1 MRKLRLSA
9 AALALSAAIWFLT
22 PLRAGRNDSDPI
34 GPQAADAA
42 PVRIERVAPESVG
55 FDPVR
60 LGRVDEAVGRAID
73 DGRTPGAV
81 VCVVRHGR
89 VALLRAYGNRR
100 TVPDTVAMSED
111 TIFDLASL
119 TKVAA
124 TTVAV
129 MQLVEQGRLRL
140 GDRVDRY
147 INGFEGWR
155 NPDNVRDTT
164 HVRIVDLLTHTSG
177 LPAYVAP
184 AKLAAQYPDRS
195 LPDAAVAEDYA
206 AHCPRLAE
214 PGTEYRYSCLNFIVL
229 QRIVERMTGEVLD
242 IYARDNIF
250 RPLGMSDTG
259 FLPDGR
265 LARRCAPTTVSGG
278 GELCGRVHDPLA
290 REVCGGVSGNAGL
303 FSTAEDLAV
312 FAAMLLS
319 GGEWRGVRVLSPLA
333 VEAMSHAPR
342 GYERFGRTLGWD
354 TWRGYTGTSGDLLSE
369 SSYYHTG
376 ATGTSIVIDPEL
388 DLAVII
394 LTNRVHPS
402 DGGSVARLRSEVA
415 NAVAGALVE
424 P

>member
-1 MRKLRLSA
+1 
-9 AALALSAAIWFLT
+9 
-22 PLRAGRNDSDPI
+22 
-34 GPQAADAA
+34 
-42 PVRIERVAPESVG
+42 
-55 FDPVR
+55 
-60 LGRVDEAVGRAID
+60 
-73 DGRTPGAV
+73 
-81 VCVVRHGR
+81 
-89 VALLRAYGNRR
+89 
-100 TVPDTVAMSED
+100 
-111 TIFDLASL
+111 
-119 TKVAA
+119 
-124 TTVAV
+124 
-129 MQLVEQGRLRL
+129 
-140 GDRVDRY
+140 
-147 INGFEGWR
+147 
-155 NPDNVRDTT
+155 
-164 HVRIVDLLTHTSG
+164 
-177 LPAYVAP
+177 
-184 AKLAAQYPDRS
+184 
-195 LPDAAVAEDYA
+195 
-206 AHCPRLAE
+206 
-214 PGTEYRYSCLNFIVL
+214 
-229 QRIVERMTGEVLD
+229 MTGVGLD

-319 GGEWRGVRVLSPLA
+319 GGEWGGARVLSPLA

-342 GYERFGRTLGWD
+342 GYEQFGRTPGWD

-369 SSYYHTG
+369 SCYYHTG

-424 P
+424 S